1 MQFTWQELWQHMG
14 APALIVAGTLLVM
27 GFLSLMVF
35 LERLLTFTWSRWT
48 SRRFARVVRPLR
60 AEGNLRA
67 VAEKSKA
74 FSRGYL
80 ARVMGAGLET
90 YFHATHHHAGGLSPL
105 EKTQRHMER
114 YLEQVGA
121 ELRRGFTVLAAVG
134 SIAPFVGLLG
144 TVLGIISAFQ
154 GIADTGSG
162 GLSAVAGGISEALV
176 ETALGLTVAIPAVL
190 AYNFSVGAGQ
200 RRGNAAQKC
209 ARRVARPDR
218 GLGGVGQVGGDGASG
233 GAGRWRLSAGRERIA
248 EHRCRRRAVGMKRR
262 SLRGHYAAVE
272 PEINVTPLVDVV
284 LVLLIIFM
292 VVVPQMQEGAAS
304 GTAAGV
310 PCGPGTQSH
319 AGSMVSHGHPLGGD
333 LLWRA
338 EARRRRD
345 PRTCSSGCGRAM
357 RTGAWWCVRTRGS
370 RGRRCAR
377 C

>member
-27 GFLSLMVF
+27 GFLSLLVF

-60 AEGNLRA
+60 AEGNLRV

-80 ARVMGAGLET
+80 ARVIGAGLET

-190 AYNFSVGAGQ
+190 AYNFLSA
-200 RRGNAAQKC
+200 RANAEEMQLKNALGELLDQIEDLEESGKM
-209 ARRVARPDR
+209 AVAAPVASAAAVVD
-218 GLGGVGQVGGDGASG
+218 GGMDANRSPSIAVGG
-233 GAGRWRLSAGRERIA
+233 E
-248 EHRCRRRAVGMKRR
+248 
-262 SLRGHYAAVE
+262 
-272 PEINVTPLVDVV
+272 
-284 LVLLIIFM
+284 LL
-292 VVVPQMQEGAAS
+292 A
-304 GTAAGV
+304 
-310 PCGPGTQSH
+310 
-319 AGSMVSHGHPLGGD
+319 
-333 LLWRA
+333 
-338 EARRRRD
+338 
-345 PRTCSSGCGRAM
+345 
-357 RTGAWWCVRTRGS
+357 
-370 RGRRCAR
+370 
-377 C
+377 